1 MSNVLLG
8 IIGVIFFIGLAIAG
22 ASYFGDS
29 LTGTRVEA
37 QASNYLNQS
46 SQISRA
52 IEQYASDN
60 GRLPIDGGRNPLDI
74 LIESKYMRSA
84 PPGGSTGWAY
94 SPDAKAM
101 LASVSGTTDQ
111 GLKVCI
117 AARKKAA
124 MPSPTNVL
132 KCDGSTGA
140 LSKKDPCCLR

>member
-22 ASYFGDS
+22 ASYFGGS
-29 LTGTRVEA
+29 LVGTRIEA
-37 QASNYLNQS
+37 QASNYLNQT

-60 GRLPIDGGRNPLDI
+60 GRLPIDGSRNPIDL
-74 LIESKYMRSA
+74 LVEGKYMRSA

-94 SPDAKAM
+94 APAAKAM
-101 LASVSGTTDQ
+101 LASVSGSSADS
-111 GLKVCI
+111 LKVCV
-117 AARKKAA
+117 AARRKAA
-124 MPSPTNVL
+124 MSNPSNVL
-132 KCDGSTGA
+132 RCDGSTGA